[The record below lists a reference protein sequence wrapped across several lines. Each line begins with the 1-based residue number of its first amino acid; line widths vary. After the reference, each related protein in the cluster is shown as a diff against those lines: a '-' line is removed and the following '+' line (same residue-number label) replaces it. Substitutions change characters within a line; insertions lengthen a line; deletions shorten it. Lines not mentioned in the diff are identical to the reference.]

1 MKSHILVIAAAVLTL
16 MACKRTPEEIAV
28 TGVKLSESSIELTAG
43 DSRQLT
49 ASVLPSNATNKDV
62 RWTTNVS
69 DVATVSEDGTVTALA
84 MGAATITVTT
94 VDGGF
99 RANCSVIVKKN
110 IIHVQSVR
118 LNMDSVG
125 LTEGGSI
132 ILGATVSPSDADD
145 RSVTWSATP
154 ASVITVEQD
163 GFNGIVTA
171 VGPGEG
177 TVTVT
182 TNDGGFTASCTVT
195 VEAATIDVES
205 ITLSPESLDL
215 KEGDTAQLTAT
226 VLPENATDKTVEW
239 SSQDSNVATVDQ
251 EGKVTA
257 VSAGQTYIRA
267 LCGGIEANCPV
278 TVSKIEVDGVTV
290 IPSTLELMEGETYQL
305 SASVSPADA
314 DQTVEWVSEDKGIA
328 TVDRETG
335 MVTAVAPGSTRI
347 FARSAAFPD
356 KQAWC
361 ELTITPDT
369 TLKGISLSSTIMTLM
384 VGESRTLEVV
394 FDPPYALDKTVSW
407 DSSDTG
413 VAGVGEN
420 GNVTAFS
427 EGTAVITAT
436 SHDGGH
442 TASCTVTVSGSAGP
456 QVYYWDSVDMYING
470 VLDPRNGAFDT
481 YGSYLRKYMEGRGVD
496 YYDGSLY
503 TLEFWVIDSENS
515 FVLCKDRKP
524 LFSLPLET
532 SLAEKICGFAVRNG
546 YFALITGTP
555 GADYTLIRGDLL
567 GENVET
573 IPITGTF
580 TDMYYPKL
588 AMTSDA
594 SIHIAA
600 NVCDAYGR
608 RWAATYTILL
618 GNNTFAED
626 FIGSAYGSSNTS
638 IAVDIED
645 NVYVVYD
652 RYVGS
657 EVGHECVLIKNGSEV
672 AVIDSVEQNY
682 DGAVACR
689 GTVVYVAVFDYNG
702 KETRVFKGSEKLFT
716 IKSEAEIYIGHA
728 APLKVSPS
736 GDVYLVLRSLS
747 GGSQMYK
754 NGELLYTGG
763 SWAFDPYCVVE

>member
-49 ASVLPSNATNKDV
+49 ASVLPSNASNKDV
-62 RWTTNVS
+62 RWTTNVP
-69 DVATVSEDGTVTALA
+69 DVATVSEDGTVTALT

-99 RANCSVIVKKN
+99 KANCSVIVKKN
-110 IIHVQSVR
+110 TIHVQSVR
-118 LNMDSVG
+118 LSMDSVG
-125 LTEGGSI
+125 LTEGGSV
-132 ILGATVSPSDADD
+132 ILGATVSPANADD

-182 TNDGGFTASCTVT
+182 TNDGGLTASCTVT
-195 VEAATIDVES
+195 VEAATIYVES
-205 ITLSPESLDL
+205 VTLSPESLDL

-226 VLPENATDKTVEW
+226 VLPEDATDKSVEW
-239 SSQDSNVATVDQ
+239 SSMDSKVATVDQ
-251 EGKVTA
+251 EGLVTA
-257 VSAGQTYIRA
+257 VSAGQTSIRA
-267 LCGGIEANCPV
+267 VSGGKEVTCPV
-278 TVSKIEVDGVTV
+278 TVSKIEVEGITVT
-290 IPSTLELMEGETYQL
+290 PSTLELVEGETYQL

-314 DQTVEWVSEDKGIA
+314 DQTVEWLSEDKGIA
-328 TVDRETG
+328 TVDKKTG
-335 MVTAVAPGSTRI
+335 MVTAIAPGSTRV
-347 FARSAAFPD
+347 FACSPAFPD
-356 KQAWC
+356 KMAWC

-394 FDPPYALDKTVSW
+394 FDPPYALDKTISW

-420 GNVTAFS
+420 GSVTAFS

-456 QVYYWDSVDMYING
+456 QVYYWDNGAMYING

-481 YGSYLRKYMEGRGVD
+481 DVSYLRKNMYGYGVE
-496 YYDGSLY
+496 YYAGSLY
-503 TLEFWVIDSENS
+503 SLEFWALDRKNA

-524 LFSLPLET
+524 LFALPLT
-532 SLAEKICGFAVRNG
+532 DKMAEDIYGFAIQG
-546 YFALITGTP
+546 DYFAIITGTIS
-555 GADYTLIRGDLL
+555 GGYTLFRGDLS
-567 GENVET
+567 GNVES
-573 IPITGTF
+573 IPVTGAF

-588 AMTSDA
+588 AMTSDG
-594 SIHIAA
+594 SIHISAA
-600 NVCDAYGR
+600 VKDVKWD
-608 RWAATYTILL
+608 RWIATYSIRPEENALTENLIV
-618 GNNTFAED
+618 E
-626 FIGSAYGSSNTS
+626 SSGGDPS
-638 IAVDIED
+638 IAVDSEG
-645 NVYVVYD
+645 NVYVVYNK
-652 RYVGS
+652 YINS
-657 EVGHECVLIKNGSEV
+657 EVGEECVLLKNGEQV
-672 AVIDSVEQNY
+672 AVIDSVKMNY
-682 DGAVACR
+682 NGAIACL
-689 GTVVYVAVFDYNG
+689 GTDVYVAVSDYTG
-702 KETRVFKGSEKLFT
+702 KETRIFKGSEKLFT
-716 IKSEAEIYIGHA
+716 INTEAEIYINNP

-736 GDVYLVLRSLS
+736 GDVYLVLKS
-747 GGSQMYK
+747 GGSYLYK
-754 NGELLYTGG
+754 NGELLYSGG
-763 SWAFDPYCVVE
+763 TWAFDPYCVVE

>member
-49 ASVLPSNATNKDV
+49 ASVLPSNASNKDV
-62 RWTTNVS
+62 RWTTNVP
-69 DVATVSEDGTVTALA
+69 DVATVSEDGTVTALT

-99 RANCSVIVKKN
+99 KANCSVIVKKN

-125 LTEGGSI
+125 LTEGSSV
-132 ILGATVSPSDADD
+132 ILGATVSPANADD
-145 RSVTWSATP
+145 RSVTWTATP
-154 ASVITVEQD
+154 ESVITVEQD
-163 GFNGIVTA
+163 GFNGIVKA
-171 VGPGEG
+171 VAPGEG
-177 TVTVT
+177 TVTVK

-215 KEGDTAQLTAT
+215 KEGETAQLTAT

-239 SSQDSNVATVDQ
+239 SSQDSDVATVDQ

-290 IPSTLELMEGETYQL
+290 IPSTLELVEGETYQL

-314 DQTVEWVSEDKGIA
+314 DQTVEWASESSIA

-335 MVTAVAPGSTRI
+335 MVTALAQGSTRI

-420 GNVTAFS
+420 GTVTAFS

-436 SHDGGH
+436 SHDGGF

-456 QVYYWDSVDMYING
+456 QVYYWDNAEMYING

-481 YGSYLRKYMEGRGVD
+481 EDSYLRKYTNGRGVEF
-496 YYDGSLY
+496 YDGSLY
-503 TLEFWVIDSENS
+503 TLETWVLDKYNS

-524 LFSLPLET
+524 LFSLPLT
-532 SLAEKICGFAVRNG
+532 DKMAENISGFAIQG
-546 YFALITGTP
+546 DYFAIITGTIS
-555 GADYTLIRGDLL
+555 GGYTLFRGDLL
-567 GENVET
+567 GNVES
-573 IPITGTF
+573 IPVTGTF
-580 TDMYYPKL
+580 INMYYPKL
-588 AMTSDA
+588 AMTPDG
-594 SIHIAA
+594 SIHIGAS
-600 NVCDAYGR
+600 VKDAYWN
-608 RWAATYTILL
+608 RWIATYSIRPEE
-618 GNNTFAED
+618 NTFTENL
-626 FIGSAYGSSNTS
+626 IVESSGGDPS
-638 IAVDIED
+638 IAVDTDGNI
-645 NVYVVYD
+645 YIVYD
-652 RYVGS
+652 KYVGG
-657 EVGHECVLIKNGSEV
+657 ETGEECILLKNGAEI
-672 AVIDSVEQNY
+672 AVIDTVKMNY
-682 DGAVACR
+682 TGAIACH
-689 GTVVYVAVFDYNG
+689 GTDVYIAVSDYVG
-702 KETRVFKGSEKLFT
+702 KETRVFKGSDKLYT
-716 IKSEAEIYIGHA
+716 IKTEAELYLGDA

-736 GDVYLVLRSLS
+736 GDVYLVLRY
-747 GGSQMYK
+747 GGSYLYK
-754 NGELLYTGG
+754 NSELLYSGS
-763 SWAFDPYCVVE
+763 SWAFDPFCVVE